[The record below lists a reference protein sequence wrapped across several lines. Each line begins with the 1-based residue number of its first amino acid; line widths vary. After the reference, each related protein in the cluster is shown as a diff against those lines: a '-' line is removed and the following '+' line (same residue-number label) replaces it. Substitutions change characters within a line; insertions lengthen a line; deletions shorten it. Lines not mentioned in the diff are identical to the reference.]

1 MKQLVLNIPDKEY
14 NFFVKMLKNFSFID
28 FNPMNVKDIDIAEN
42 QKDIVRRRVKDYELN
57 PQNALEWN
65 DIEKNIKLD

>member
-1 MKQLVLNIPDKEY
+1 MKQLLLNIPDKEY
-14 NFFVKMLKNFSFID
+14 NFFVKMLNNFSFIE

-57 PQNALEWN
+57 PQNALECN